1 MSILDRILGR
11 KKKEE
16 ETPKPQQVAE
26 DVAKARR
33 EQLAREK
40 AEAEAARLRAEQA
53 EKERL
58 AALAKAKEQATQAT
72 GAIPGAYT
80 GAIPGVPTTGPSG
93 TQPVTS
99 YTGAIPGT
107 APAQPKAE
115 PRYYVVKDGDYLSK
129 IAKEIY
135 GDAKRWPEIYEAN
148 KALIGDNPNIIHA
161 GQKLLIP

>member
-16 ETPKPQQVAE
+16 ETPKPAQVAE

-40 AEAEAARLRAEQA
+40 AEAEAARLRSQLA

-58 AALAKAKEQATQAT
+58 EALAKQKQQVGQTT
-72 GAIPGAYT
+72 GTISGAYT
-80 GAIPGVPTTGPSG
+80 GAIPGVA
-93 TQPVTS
+93 PVVS
-99 YTGAIPGT
+99 ATGAIPGT
-107 APAQPKAE
+107 VAAQAKAE
-115 PRYYVVKDGDYLSK
+115 PKYYVVKDGDYLSK